1 MKEKN
6 LNNNPIDNEILR
18 KGKNIIKDF
27 DDSNEVYVEPK
38 QATHKLISIRLP
50 VTMIKDLRVIAQKR
64 GDIGYQQIIKTYI
77 AEGLFRDAQRS
88 NNFQATVYH
97 GGYTIVSKS
106 SSLNGSFPSQWG
118 ESGNEQSHSIERS
131 SIWK

>member
-6 LNNNPIDNEILR
+6 LNNNPIDNEILN
-18 KGKNIIKDF
+18 KGKNVIKDF

-38 QATHKLISIRLP
+38 QMTHKLISIRLP

-64 GDIGYQQIIKTYI
+64 GDIGYQQIMKTYI

-88 NNFQATVYH
+88 NNSQATVYY
-97 GGYTIVSKS
+97 GGHTIVSKS
-106 SSLNGSFPSQWG
+106 SSLNGSFPNQWG
-118 ESGNEQSHSIERS
+118 ESGNEQSQSIERS